1 MGYITYKVPEKENLI
16 LENGR
21 LNPHATLGN
30 VVKGVDENDKP
41 FNYLITPD
49 DWYALAYRPSLRQEY
64 NLTVAKGNDNSN
76 IYFSMGY
83 LDNVGVMDTQTSN
96 ALLLV

>member
-1 MGYITYKVPEKENLI
+1 MESF
-16 LENGR
+16 
-21 LNPHATLGN
+21 NPAAKLGS
-30 VVKGVDENDKP
+30 VVKGEDAAGNATD
-41 FNYLITPD
+41 YTLLPD

-83 LDNVGVMDTQTSN
+83 LDNKGILETPTSS
-96 ALLLV
+96 V